1 MMKTMNSIFPKVLIV
16 TGTVSVFLSGCFK
29 APNSNDQTSS
39 DASRTSSITT
49 GVGRTDRAEETLK
62 SRFECKDYGNGRYRP
77 YYLQAVEGSSDLK
90 DYSQTPKGLLGQ
102 NAMKSLD
109 ECNQALE
116 HANHEYGVICS
127 RTGLDGW
134 KPTLY
139 TGTVPGRADFGYLG
153 GSSIMKFEDCL
164 KSTAASSEKGVCYWG
179 GSAWFAGRIDR
190 QGNSLA
196 GPLAVLTAALKLQR
210 QTNWQRS
217 KQCSRFACYPSS

>member
-1 MMKTMNSIFPKVLIV
+1 MKISGRIFPKLLIAA
-16 TGTVSVFLSGCFK
+16 GAVSATLNSCQRVPASGEK
-29 APNSNDQTSS
+29 SS
-39 DASRTSSITT
+39 SSESQVSTITT
-49 GVGRTDRAEETLK
+49 GVGRTIESEPAQ

-77 YYLQAVEGSSDLK
+77 FYLQAVDGSAELK
-90 DYSQTPKGLLGQ
+90 DYSKTPKGLLGQ

-109 ECNQALE
+109 ECNEAVK
-116 HANHEYGVICS
+116 HANHKYGVICS

-153 GSSIMKFEDCL
+153 GSSIMNFKDCL

-190 QGNSLA
+190 EGKSLA
-196 GPLAVLTAALKLQR
+196 GP
-210 QTNWQRS
+210 
-217 KQCSRFACYPSS
+217 FANVDSCIEKTKPE

>member
-1 MMKTMNSIFPKVLIV
+1 MKISGHVFPRILLAAGTASLIL
-16 TGTVSVFLSGCFK
+16 TGCMR
-29 APNSNDQTSS
+29 APAGGDKHS
-39 DASRTSSITT
+39 APGSRASSITT
-49 GVGRTDRAEETLK
+49 GVGRTVAVEPPQ

-77 YYLQAVEGSSDLK
+77 YYLKAVEGSSELI

-102 NAMKSLD
+102 NAMKSLE
-109 ECNQALE
+109 ECNEALK
-116 HANHEYGVICS
+116 HANHKYGVICS

-153 GSSIMKFEDCL
+153 GSSIVKFEDCL

-190 QGNSLA
+190 EGHSLA
-196 GPLAVLTAALKLQR
+196 GP
-210 QTNWQRS
+210 
-217 KQCSRFACYPSS
+217 FPSVDSCIEITKPE